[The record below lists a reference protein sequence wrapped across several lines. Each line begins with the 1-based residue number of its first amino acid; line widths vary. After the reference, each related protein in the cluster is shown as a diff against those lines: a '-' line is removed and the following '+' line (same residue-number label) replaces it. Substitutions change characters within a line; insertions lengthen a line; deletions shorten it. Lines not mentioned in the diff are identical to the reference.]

1 MLTLRANSSRTF
13 AYRKTKP
20 FTKAELKFKTALAD
34 YAGKLLLPRLQ
45 LRRSPQ
51 AGRNR
56 YSGINTRITADT
68 VYLEA
73 IMVNDVEWGGFGFDF
88 ARLTPSPKGNYNVSV
103 RRHEDW
109 IRAENSS
116 VAAASNY
123 FFGSSAYPRSSDWL
137 LIRRG
142 QAFEACVRAIEDH
155 LNLISP
161 ELDAMTPVF
170 CWEIAGPSVS

>member
-1 MLTLRANSSRTF
+1 
-13 AYRKTKP
+13 
-20 FTKAELKFKTALAD
+20 
-34 YAGKLLLPRLQ
+34 
-45 LRRSPQ
+45 
-51 AGRNR
+51 
-56 YSGINTRITADT
+56 
-68 VYLEA
+68 
-73 IMVNDVEWGGFGFDF
+73 MVNDVEWGGFGFDF